1 MEKFNNLLNREDYIK
16 GVNEG
21 KIGDFV
27 RKGVKKL
34 GEKVA
39 KFFFVASRKIQNMI
53 ATFDSNGNVLPVV
66 SPQSVADHFKGSKGV
81 TVVGS
86 KEFNKEIITI
96 GGSGCETSIE
106 KTDDSNRDW
115 TPNGAEE
122 YINWVNNEY
131 KKTDYYKNLQ
141 TLKRMMSERLSESK
155 DFSGLDVIN
164 EKNLTPEQTVRYDS
178 KKEGSGTENFST
190 ITSEE
195 FKKRLNDRIDFWCV
209 ENEKNRR
216 KIPEGYGNMLVF
228 GAPGIGKSS
237 IPNEVVREYNSIG
250 KKENKDKITLISVN
264 CSLLEPGEFLMPAFP
279 KKKNILKYLQDNL
292 DTLQINP
299 KAKEKIKEL
308 DDDSDFAKAL
318 SASNQNTAND
328 APASW
333 LPVFKRQPGSDNNR
347 LNRYLNIAAN
357 GGMIGTGEYVT
368 TVDDWG
374 DEYTDEVYEN
384 TGSGGIILLDEF
396 LRAKPSIFA
405 QLMNFL
411 LDRKFNGW
419 ELGSKWFIVA
429 CSNRPCDDAETAE
442 GWESIG
448 GAGRDRFCQIFNMD
462 PNPEDWKKF
471 MRDKGFDE
479 TLISFIFD
487 ESTKKHDEYFNWIR
501 VVNRDEASSDSHKP
515 ITPRNW
521 FRVHAALYNFYID
534 HEDEE
539 RFKNG
544 YGITN
549 MTVDE
554 IKDTLKGIVD
564 DDYLSDLTSWL
575 HQNCVAVD
583 ADKILDDPDSVP
595 MPMLNAD
602 FGEDKGSIKEAKT
615 IGEKSK
621 ETNEEN
627 VINTLRRQLTT
638 KWKVNKEK
646 PTDEQL
652 TNLIYWLGK
661 NFKNRFNLVC
671 GNLIYQLKNMIE
683 DFGFWDYHKFGLTF
697 WAAFPEE
704 DSPELYNHEELNA
717 VLRDKEHGK
726 TKFFL
731 DKDESI
737 ESVVK
742 KIAKEKFPWRV
753 SGDELIPITQTAPD
767 MDEVKNMVEDTE
779 TKETET
785 KETEE

>member
-1 MEKFNNLLNREDYIK
+1 MEKLNNLLNREDYIK
-16 GVNEG
+16 SVNEG

-27 RKGVKKL
+27 RAGVRKL

-39 KFFFVASRKIQNMI
+39 KFFFITSRKIQNMI
-53 ATFDSNGNVLPVV
+53 ATFDSNGNILPVV

-86 KEFNKEIITI
+86 NEFKKGIITI
-96 GGSGCETSIE
+96 GGAGCETSIE

-164 EKNLTPEQTVRYDS
+164 EKNLTPEQTIRYDS

-216 KIPEGYGNMLVF
+216 KIPEGYGNMLIF

-237 IPNEVVREYNSIG
+237 IPNEVVREYNNVG
-250 KKENKDKITLISVN
+250 KKENKDKITLININ
-264 CSLLEPGEFLMPAFP
+264 CSLLNPGEFLMPAFP

-308 DDDSDFAKAL
+308 NDESDFAKDLA
-318 SASNQNTAND
+318 ASNQNTADD

-333 LPVFKRQPGSDNNR
+333 LPVFKRQPGSNNNR

-374 DEYTDEVYEN
+374 DEYTDEIYEN

-429 CSNRPCDDAETAE
+429 CTNRPCDDEETAE

-448 GAGRDRFCQIFNMD
+448 GAGRDRFCQIFNMNPD
-462 PNPEDWKKF
+462 PEDWKKF

-487 ESTKKHDEYFNWIR
+487 ESTKKHDEYFNWFRI
-501 VVNRDEASSDSHKP
+501 VNKGEAPSDSHKP

-564 DDYLSDLTSWL
+564 DDYLSDLTVWL
-575 HQNCVAVD
+575 HQNCAAID
-583 ADKILDDPDSVP
+583 TDKILNDPDNAP
-595 MPMLNAD
+595 MPMLNEFD
-602 FGEDKGSIKEAKT
+602 EDNGSVNEAKT
-615 IGEKSK
+615 IAERSK

-627 VINTLRRQLTT
+627 VINTLRKQLVA
-638 KWKVNKEK
+638 KWKDNKEK

-661 NFKNRFNLVC
+661 NYKNRFNLVC
-671 GNLIYQLKNMIE
+671 ANLIYQLKNMIKG
-683 DFGFWDYHKFGLTF
+683 FGFWDYHKFGLTF

-704 DSPELYNHEELNA
+704 DSPELYNHENLNA
-717 VLRDKEHGK
+717 ILKDKKHGK
-726 TKFFL
+726 TEFFL

-737 ESVVK
+737 ESAVK

-753 SGDELIPITQTAPD
+753 SEDELIPITQTAPS
-767 MDEVKNMVEDTE
+767 MDKVKNMIEDTE
-779 TKETET
+779 TKET
-785 KETEE
+785 KE

>member
-16 GVNEG
+16 SVNEG

-27 RKGVKKL
+27 RTGVRKF

-39 KFFFVASRKIQNMI
+39 KFFFVTSRKIQNMI

-86 KEFNKEIITI
+86 NEFNKGIITI
-96 GGSGCETSIE
+96 GGAGCETSIE

-164 EKNLTPEQTVRYDS
+164 EKNLTPEQTIRYDG

-216 KIPEGYGNMLVF
+216 KIPEGYGNMLIF

-237 IPNEVVREYNSIG
+237 IPNEVVREYNRVG
-250 KKENKDKITLISVN
+250 KKENKDKITLININ
-264 CSLLEPGEFLMPAFP
+264 CSLLNPGEFLMPAFP

-292 DTLQINP
+292 DNLQINP

-308 DDDSDFAKAL
+308 NDESDFAKAL
-318 SASNQNTAND
+318 SASNQNVAND

-357 GGMIGTGEYVT
+357 GGLIGTGEYVT
-368 TVDDWG
+368 TRDDWD
-374 DEYTDEVYEN
+374 DEYTDEIYET

-429 CSNRPCDDAETAE
+429 CTNRPCDDAETAE

-448 GAGRDRFCQIFNMD
+448 GAGRDRFCQIFNMNPD
-462 PNPEDWKKF
+462 PEDWKKF
-471 MRDKGFDE
+471 MRAKGFDE

-487 ESTKKHDEYFNWIR
+487 ESTKKYDEYPNWYR
-501 VVNRDEASSDSHKP
+501 VPNKDEAPSDSHKP

-564 DDYLSDLTSWL
+564 DDYLSDLTAWL

-583 ADKILDDPDSVP
+583 ADKILNDPDSVP
-595 MPMLNAD
+595 MPMLNA
-602 FGEDKGSIKEAKT
+602 FGEDNGSIKEAKT
-615 IGEKSK
+615 IGERSK

-671 GNLIYQLKNMIE
+671 GNLIYQLKNMIKN
-683 DFGFWDYHKFGLTF
+683 FGFWDYHKFGLTF

-704 DSPELYNHEELNA
+704 DSPELYNHKELNA

-726 TKFFL
+726 TEFFL

-753 SGDELIPITQTAPD
+753 SGDELIPITQTAPN
-767 MDEVKNMVEDTE
+767 MDEVKDMVEDTE
-779 TKETET
+779 TKET
-785 KETEE
+785 KE

>member
-1 MEKFNNLLNREDYIK
+1 MEKLNNLLNREDYIK
-16 GVNEG
+16 SVNEG

-27 RKGVKKL
+27 RTGVRKF

-39 KFFFVASRKIQNMI
+39 KFFFVTSRKIQNMI

-86 KEFNKEIITI
+86 NEFNKGIISI
-96 GGSGCETSIE
+96 GGAGCETSIE
-106 KTDDSNRDW
+106 KMDDSNRDW

-131 KKTDYYKNLQ
+131 KKTDYYRNLQ

-164 EKNLTPEQTVRYDS
+164 EKNLTPEQTIRYDS

-209 ENEKNRR
+209 ENDKNRR
-216 KIPEGYGNMLVF
+216 KIPEGYGNMLIF

-237 IPNEVVREYNSIG
+237 IPNEVVREYNNIG
-250 KKENKDKITLISVN
+250 KKESKDKITLININ
-264 CSLLEPGEFLMPAFP
+264 CSLLNPGEFLMPAFP

-292 DTLQINP
+292 DNLQINP
-299 KAKEKIKEL
+299 IAKEKIKEL
-308 DDDSDFAKAL
+308 NDESDFAKAL
-318 SASNQNTAND
+318 SASNQTTAND

-368 TVDDWG
+368 DTDDWG
-374 DEYTDEVYEN
+374 DEYTDEVYET

-419 ELGSKWFIVA
+419 ELGSKWFIIA
-429 CSNRPCDDAETAE
+429 CTNRPCDDAETAE

-448 GAGRDRFCQIFNMD
+448 GAGRDRFCQIFNMNPD
-462 PNPEDWKKF
+462 PEDWKKF
-471 MRDKGFDE
+471 MRAKGFDE

-487 ESTKKHDEYFNWIR
+487 ESTKKHDEYPNWYR
-501 VVNRDEASSDSHKP
+501 VPNKDEAPSDSHKP

-544 YGITN
+544 YSITN
-549 MTVDE
+549 MTVGE

-564 DDYLSDLTSWL
+564 DDYLSDLTTWL

-583 ADKILDDPDSVP
+583 ADKILNDPDSVP
-595 MPMLNAD
+595 MPMLNS
-602 FGEDKGSIKEAKT
+602 FNEDGSIKEAKT
-615 IGEKSK
+615 IGERSK

-627 VINTLRRQLTT
+627 VIKTLSRQLTT

-671 GNLIYQLKNMIE
+671 GHLIYQLKNMIKN
-683 DFGFWDYHKFGLTF
+683 FGFWDYHKFGLTF

-726 TKFFL
+726 TEFFL

-753 SGDELIPITQTAPD
+753 SGDELIPITQTAPN
-767 MDEVKNMVEDTE
+767 MDEVKDMVEDTE
-779 TKETET
+779 TKETE
-785 KETEE
+785 E

>member
-1 MEKFNNLLNREDYIK
+1 MEKLNNLLNREDYIK
-16 GVNEG
+16 SVNEG

-27 RKGVKKL
+27 RTGVRKL

-39 KFFFVASRKIQNMI
+39 KFFFITSRKIQNMI
-53 ATFDSNGNVLPVV
+53 ATFDSNGNILPVV

-86 KEFNKEIITI
+86 NEFKKGIITI
-96 GGSGCETSIE
+96 GGAGCETSIE

-164 EKNLTPEQTVRYDS
+164 EKNLTPEQTIRYDS

-216 KIPEGYGNMLVF
+216 KIPEGYGNMLIF

-237 IPNEVVREYNSIG
+237 IPNEVVKEYNNIG
-250 KKENKDKITLISVN
+250 KKENKDKITLININ
-264 CSLLEPGEFLMPAFP
+264 CSLLNPGEFLMPAFP

-308 DDDSDFAKAL
+308 NDESDFAKAL

-333 LPVFKRQPGSDNNR
+333 LPVFKRQPGSENNR

-374 DEYTDEVYEN
+374 DEYTDEIYEN

-429 CSNRPCDDAETAE
+429 CTNRPCDDTETAE

-448 GAGRDRFCQIFNMD
+448 GAGRDRFCQIFNMN

-487 ESTKKHDEYFNWIR
+487 ESTKKHDEYFNWFR
-501 VVNRDEASSDSHKP
+501 VVNKDDAPSDSHKP

-564 DDYLSDLTSWL
+564 DDYLSDLTAWL

-583 ADKILDDPDSVP
+583 ADKILNDPDSVP
-595 MPMLNAD
+595 MPMLNE
-602 FGEDKGSIKEAKT
+602 FGEDKGPIKEAKT
-615 IGEKSK
+615 IGERSK

-627 VINTLRRQLTT
+627 VINTLRKQLVT
-638 KWKVNKEK
+638 KWKDNKEK

-661 NFKNRFNLVC
+661 NYKNRFNLVC
-671 GNLIYQLKNMIE
+671 ANLIYQLKNMITG
-683 DFGFWDYHKFGLTF
+683 FGFWDYHKFGLTF

-704 DSPELYNHEELNA
+704 DSPELYNHENLNA
-717 VLRDKEHGK
+717 ILKDKKHGK
-726 TKFFL
+726 TEFFL

-737 ESVVK
+737 ESAVK
-742 KIAKEKFPWRV
+742 KIANEKFPWRV
-753 SGDELIPITQTAPD
+753 SGDELIPITQTAPS
-767 MDEVKNMVEDTE
+767 MNEVKDMVEDTE
-779 TKETET
+779 TKETE
-785 KETEE
+785 E

>member
-16 GVNEG
+16 SVNEG

-27 RKGVKKL
+27 RAGVRKF

-39 KFFFVASRKIQNMI
+39 KFFFVTSRKIQNMI

-86 KEFNKEIITI
+86 NEFNKGIITI
-96 GGSGCETSIE
+96 GGAGCETSIE

-131 KKTDYYKNLQ
+131 KKTDYYRNLQ

-164 EKNLTPEQTVRYDS
+164 EKNLTPEQTIRYDS

-216 KIPEGYGNMLVF
+216 KIPEGYGNMLIF

-237 IPNEVVREYNSIG
+237 IPNEVVREYNRVG
-250 KKENKDKITLISVN
+250 KKENKDKITLININ
-264 CSLLEPGEFLMPAFP
+264 CSLLNPGEFLMPAFP

-292 DTLQINP
+292 DNLQINP

-308 DDDSDFAKAL
+308 NDESDFAKAL
-318 SASNQNTAND
+318 SASNQNVAND

-357 GGMIGTGEYVT
+357 GGLIGTGEYIT
-368 TVDDWG
+368 TVDDWD
-374 DEYTDEVYEN
+374 DEYTDEVYET

-429 CSNRPCDDAETAE
+429 CTNRPCDDNETAE

-448 GAGRDRFCQIFNMD
+448 GAGRDRFCQIFNMN

-471 MRDKGFDE
+471 MRAKGFDE

-487 ESTKKHDEYFNWIR
+487 ESTKKYDEYPNWYR
-501 VVNRDEASSDSHKP
+501 VPNKDEAPSDSHKP

-564 DDYLSDLTSWL
+564 DDYLSDLTAWL

-583 ADKILDDPDSVP
+583 ADKILNDPDSVP
-595 MPMLNAD
+595 MPMLNA
-602 FGEDKGSIKEAKT
+602 FGEDNGSIKEAKT
-615 IGEKSK
+615 IGERSK

-671 GNLIYQLKNMIE
+671 GNLIYQLKNMIKN
-683 DFGFWDYHKFGLTF
+683 FGFWDYHKFGLTF

-726 TKFFL
+726 TDFFL

-753 SGDELIPITQTAPD
+753 SGDELIPITQTAPN
-767 MDEVKNMVEDTE
+767 MDEVKDMVEDTE
-779 TKETET
+779 TKETE
-785 KETEE
+785 E

>member
-1 MEKFNNLLNREDYIK
+1 MEKLNNLLNREDYIK
-16 GVNEG
+16 SVNEG

-27 RKGVKKL
+27 RTGVRKF

-39 KFFFVASRKIQNMI
+39 KFFFVTSRKIQNMI
-53 ATFDSNGNVLPVV
+53 ATFDSNGNILPVV

-86 KEFNKEIITI
+86 NEFKKGIITI

-164 EKNLTPEQTVRYDS
+164 EKNLTPEQTIRYDS

-216 KIPEGYGNMLVF
+216 KIPEGYGNMLIF

-237 IPNEVVREYNSIG
+237 IPNEVVKEYNNIG
-250 KKENKDKITLISVN
+250 KKENKDKITLININ
-264 CSLLEPGEFLMPAFP
+264 CSLLNPGEFLMPAFP

-308 DDDSDFAKAL
+308 NDESDFAKAL
-318 SASNQNTAND
+318 SASNQTTAND

-357 GGMIGTGEYVT
+357 GGLIGTGEYVT

-374 DEYTDEVYEN
+374 DEYTDEIYEN

-429 CSNRPCDDAETAE
+429 CTNRPCDDNETAE

-448 GAGRDRFCQIFNMD
+448 GAGRDRFCQIFNMN

-487 ESTKKHDEYFNWIR
+487 ESTKKHDEYFNWFR
-501 VVNRDEASSDSHKP
+501 VVNKDEAPSDSHKP

-564 DDYLSDLTSWL
+564 DDYLSDLTAWL

-583 ADKILDDPDSVP
+583 ADKILNDPDSVP
-595 MPMLNAD
+595 MPMLNE
-602 FGEDKGSIKEAKT
+602 FGEDNASIKEAKT
-615 IGEKSK
+615 IGERSK

-627 VINTLRRQLTT
+627 VINTLRKQLVT
-638 KWKVNKEK
+638 KWKDNKEK

-661 NFKNRFNLVC
+661 NYKNRFNLVC
-671 GNLIYQLKNMIE
+671 VNLIYQLKNMITG
-683 DFGFWDYHKFGLTF
+683 FGFWDYHKFGLTF

-704 DSPELYNHEELNA
+704 DSPELYNHENLNA
-717 VLRDKEHGK
+717 ILKDKKHGK
-726 TKFFL
+726 TEFFL

-737 ESVVK
+737 ESAVK

-753 SGDELIPITQTAPD
+753 SEDKLIPITQTAPSID
-767 MDEVKNMVEDTE
+767 KVKNMVEDTE
-779 TKETET
+779 TKETE
-785 KETEE
+785 E

>member
-1 MEKFNNLLNREDYIK
+1 MEKLNNLLNREDYIK
-16 GVNEG
+16 SVNEG

-27 RKGVKKL
+27 RTGVRKL

-39 KFFFVASRKIQNMI
+39 KFFFVTSRKIQNMI

-86 KEFNKEIITI
+86 NEFKKGIITI
-96 GGSGCETSIE
+96 GGAGCETSIE

-164 EKNLTPEQTVRYDS
+164 EKNLTPEQTIRYDS

-216 KIPEGYGNMLVF
+216 KIPEGYGNMLIF

-237 IPNEVVREYNSIG
+237 IPNEVVREYNRVG
-250 KKENKDKITLISVN
+250 KKENKDKITLININ
-264 CSLLEPGEFLMPAFP
+264 CSLLNPGEFLMPAFP

-292 DTLQINP
+292 DSLQINP

-308 DDDSDFAKAL
+308 NDESDFAKAL
-318 SASNQNTAND
+318 SASNQTTAND

-333 LPVFKRQPGSDNNR
+333 LPVFKRQPGSENNR

-419 ELGSKWFIVA
+419 ELGSKWFIIA
-429 CSNRPCDDAETAE
+429 CTNRPCDDAETAE

-448 GAGRDRFCQIFNMD
+448 GAGRDRFCQIFNMN

-487 ESTKKHDEYFNWIR
+487 ESTKKHDEYFNWFR
-501 VVNRDEASSDSHKP
+501 VVNKDEAPSDSHKP

-534 HEDEE
+534 HENEE

-564 DDYLSDLTSWL
+564 DDYLSDLTAWL

-583 ADKILDDPDSVP
+583 ADKILNDPDSVP
-595 MPMLNAD
+595 MPMLNSFD
-602 FGEDKGSIKEAKT
+602 DDDGFIKEAKT
-615 IGEKSK
+615 IGERSK

-627 VINTLRRQLTT
+627 VINTLRKQLVT
-638 KWKVNKEK
+638 KWKDNKEK

-661 NFKNRFNLVC
+661 NYKNRFNLVC
-671 GNLIYQLKNMIE
+671 VNLMYQLKNMITG
-683 DFGFWDYHKFGLTF
+683 FGFWDYHKFGLTF

-726 TKFFL
+726 TEFFL

-753 SGDELIPITQTAPD
+753 SEDELIPITQTAPS
-767 MDEVKNMVEDTE
+767 MDKVKNMVEDTE
-779 TKETET
+779 TKETE
-785 KETEE
+785 E

>member
-1 MEKFNNLLNREDYIK
+1 MEKLNNLLNREDYIK
-16 GVNEG
+16 SVNEG

-27 RKGVKKL
+27 RAGVRKF

-39 KFFFVASRKIQNMI
+39 KFFFVTSRKIQNMI

-86 KEFNKEIITI
+86 NEFKKGIITI
-96 GGSGCETSIE
+96 GGAGCETSIE

-164 EKNLTPEQTVRYDS
+164 EKNLTPEQTIRYDS

-216 KIPEGYGNMLVF
+216 KIPEGYGNMLIF

-237 IPNEVVREYNSIG
+237 IPNEVVREYNNVG
-250 KKENKDKITLISVN
+250 KKENKDKITLISIN
-264 CSLLEPGEFLMPAFP
+264 CSLLNPGEFLMPAFP

-308 DDDSDFAKAL
+308 NDESDFAKAL

-333 LPVFKRQPGSDNNR
+333 LPVFKRQPGSENNR

-429 CSNRPCDDAETAE
+429 CTNRPCDDTETAE

-448 GAGRDRFCQIFNMD
+448 GAGRDRFCQIFNMN

-487 ESTKKHDEYFNWIR
+487 ESTKKHDEYFNWFR
-501 VVNRDEASSDSHKP
+501 VVNKDDAPSDSHKP

-534 HEDEE
+534 HGDEE
-539 RFKNG
+539 
-544 YGITN
+544 
-549 MTVDE
+549 
-554 IKDTLKGIVD
+554 
-564 DDYLSDLTSWL
+564 
-575 HQNCVAVD
+575 
-583 ADKILDDPDSVP
+583 
-595 MPMLNAD
+595 
-602 FGEDKGSIKEAKT
+602 
-615 IGEKSK
+615 
-621 ETNEEN
+621 
-627 VINTLRRQLTT
+627 
-638 KWKVNKEK
+638 
-646 PTDEQL
+646 
-652 TNLIYWLGK
+652 
-661 NFKNRFNLVC
+661 
-671 GNLIYQLKNMIE
+671 
-683 DFGFWDYHKFGLTF
+683 
-697 WAAFPEE
+697 
-704 DSPELYNHEELNA
+704 
-717 VLRDKEHGK
+717 
-726 TKFFL
+726 
-731 DKDESI
+731 
-737 ESVVK
+737 
-742 KIAKEKFPWRV
+742 
-753 SGDELIPITQTAPD
+753 
-767 MDEVKNMVEDTE
+767 
-779 TKETET
+779 
-785 KETEE
+785 

>member
-16 GVNEG
+16 SVNEG

-27 RKGVKKL
+27 RAGVRKF

-39 KFFFVASRKIQNMI
+39 KFFFVTSRKIQNMI

-86 KEFNKEIITI
+86 NEFNKGIITI
-96 GGSGCETSIE
+96 GGAGCETSIE
-106 KTDDSNRDW
+106 KMDDSNRDW

-131 KKTDYYKNLQ
+131 KKTDYYRNLQ

-164 EKNLTPEQTVRYDS
+164 EKNLTPEQTIRYDS

-216 KIPEGYGNMLVF
+216 KIPEGYGNMLIF

-237 IPNEVVREYNSIG
+237 IPNEVVREYNRVG
-250 KKENKDKITLISVN
+250 KKENKDKITLININ
-264 CSLLEPGEFLMPAFP
+264 CSLLNPGEFLMPAFP

-292 DTLQINP
+292 DNLQINP

-308 DDDSDFAKAL
+308 NDESDFAKAL

-357 GGMIGTGEYVT
+357 GGLIGTGEYVT
-368 TVDDWG
+368 TRDDWD
-374 DEYTDEVYEN
+374 DEYTDEIYET

-429 CSNRPCDDAETAE
+429 CTNRPCDDAETAE

-448 GAGRDRFCQIFNMD
+448 GAGRDRFCQIFNMNPD
-462 PNPEDWKKF
+462 PEDWKKF
-471 MRDKGFDE
+471 MRAKGFDE

-487 ESTKKHDEYFNWIR
+487 ESTKKYDEYPNWYR
-501 VVNRDEASSDSHKP
+501 VPNKDEAPSDSHKP

-564 DDYLSDLTSWL
+564 DDYLSDLTAWL

-583 ADKILDDPDSVP
+583 ADKILNDPDSVP
-595 MPMLNAD
+595 MPMLNA
-602 FGEDKGSIKEAKT
+602 FGEDNGSIKEAKT
-615 IGEKSK
+615 IGERSK

-671 GNLIYQLKNMIE
+671 GNLIYQLKNMIKN
-683 DFGFWDYHKFGLTF
+683 FGFWDYHKFGLTF

-704 DSPELYNHEELNA
+704 DSPELYNHKELNA

-726 TKFFL
+726 TEFFL

-753 SGDELIPITQTAPD
+753 SGDELIPITQTAPN
-767 MDEVKNMVEDTE
+767 MDEVKDMVEDTE
-779 TKETET
+779 TKET
-785 KETEE
+785 KE

>member
-1 MEKFNNLLNREDYIK
+1 MEKLNNLLNREDYIK
-16 GVNEG
+16 SVNEG

-27 RKGVKKL
+27 RTGVRKF

-39 KFFFVASRKIQNMI
+39 KFFFVTSRKIQNMI

-86 KEFNKEIITI
+86 NEFNKGIISI
-96 GGSGCETSIE
+96 GGAGCETSIE
-106 KTDDSNRDW
+106 KMDDSNRDW

-131 KKTDYYKNLQ
+131 KKTDYYRNLQ

-164 EKNLTPEQTVRYDS
+164 EKNLTPEQTVRYDG

-195 FKKRLNDRIDFWCV
+195 FKKRLNDRINFWCV

-216 KIPEGYGNMLVF
+216 KIPEGYGNMLIF

-237 IPNEVVREYNSIG
+237 IPNEVVREYNRVG
-250 KKENKDKITLISVN
+250 KKENKDKITLININ
-264 CSLLEPGEFLMPAFP
+264 CSLLNPGEFLMPAFP

-292 DTLQINP
+292 DNLQINP
-299 KAKEKIKEL
+299 TAKERIKEL
-308 DDDSDFAKAL
+308 NDESDFAKAL
-318 SASNQNTAND
+318 SASNQNVAND

-429 CSNRPCDDAETAE
+429 CSNRPCDDTETAE

-448 GAGRDRFCQIFNMD
+448 GAGRDRFCQIFNMN

-501 VVNRDEASSDSHKP
+501 VVHKDEASSDSHKP

-564 DDYLSDLTSWL
+564 DDYLSDLTTWL

-583 ADKILDDPDSVP
+583 ADKILNDPDSVP
-595 MPMLNAD
+595 MPMLNA
-602 FGEDKGSIKEAKT
+602 FGEDNGSIKEAKT
-615 IGEKSK
+615 IGERSK

-627 VINTLRRQLTT
+627 VINTLRRQLTD

-671 GNLIYQLKNMIE
+671 ANLIYQLKNMIKG
-683 DFGFWDYHKFGLTF
+683 FGFWDYHKFGLTF

-726 TKFFL
+726 TEFFL

-753 SGDELIPITQTAPD
+753 SGDELIPITQTAPN
-767 MDEVKNMVEDTE
+767 MDEVKDMVEDTE
-779 TKETET
+779 TKETE
-785 KETEE
+785 E

>member
-16 GVNEG
+16 SVNEG

-27 RKGVKKL
+27 RAGVRKF

-39 KFFFVASRKIQNMI
+39 KFFFVTSRKIQNMI
-53 ATFDSNGNVLPVV
+53 ATFDSNGNILPVI

-86 KEFNKEIITI
+86 NEFKKGIITI
-96 GGSGCETSIE
+96 GGAGCETSIE

-164 EKNLTPEQTVRYDS
+164 EKNLTPEQTIRYDS

-216 KIPEGYGNMLVF
+216 KIPEGYGNMLIF

-237 IPNEVVREYNSIG
+237 IPNEVVKEYNNIG
-250 KKENKDKITLISVN
+250 KKENKDKITLISIN
-264 CSLLEPGEFLMPAFP
+264 CSLLNPGEFLMPAFP

-308 DDDSDFAKAL
+308 NDESDFAKAL
-318 SASNQNTAND
+318 SASNQTTAND

-374 DEYTDEVYEN
+374 DEYTDEIYEN

-429 CSNRPCDDAETAE
+429 CTNRPCDDTETAE

-448 GAGRDRFCQIFNMD
+448 GAGRDRFCQIFNMN

-487 ESTKKHDEYFNWIR
+487 ESTKKHDEYFNWFR
-501 VVNRDEASSDSHKP
+501 VVNKDEAPSDSHKP

-564 DDYLSDLTSWL
+564 DDYLSDLTAWL

-583 ADKILDDPDSVP
+583 ADKILNDPDSVP
-595 MPMLNAD
+595 MPMLNE
-602 FGEDKGSIKEAKT
+602 FGEDKGPIKEAKT
-615 IGEKSK
+615 IGERSK

-627 VINTLRRQLTT
+627 VINTLRKQLVT
-638 KWKVNKEK
+638 KWKDNKEK

-661 NFKNRFNLVC
+661 NYKNRFNLVC
-671 GNLIYQLKNMIE
+671 VNLIYQLKNMITG
-683 DFGFWDYHKFGLTF
+683 FGFWDYHKFGLTF

-704 DSPELYNHEELNA
+704 DSPELYNHENLNA
-717 VLRDKEHGK
+717 ILKDKKHGK
-726 TKFFL
+726 TEFFL

-737 ESVVK
+737 ESAVK

-753 SGDELIPITQTAPD
+753 SEDELIPITQTAPS
-767 MDEVKNMVEDTE
+767 MDKVKNMVEDTE
-779 TKETET
+779 TKETE
-785 KETEE
+785 ETEE

>member
-1 MEKFNNLLNREDYIK
+1 MEKLNNLLNREDYIK
-16 GVNEG
+16 SVNEG

-27 RKGVKKL
+27 RAGVRKF

-39 KFFFVASRKIQNMI
+39 KFFFVTSRKIQNMI
-53 ATFDSNGNVLPVV
+53 ATFDSNGNILPVV

-86 KEFNKEIITI
+86 NEFKKGIITI
-96 GGSGCETSIE
+96 GGAGCETSIE

-164 EKNLTPEQTVRYDS
+164 EKNLTPEQTIRYDS

-216 KIPEGYGNMLVF
+216 KIPEGYGNMLIF

-237 IPNEVVREYNSIG
+237 IPNEVVKEYNNVG
-250 KKENKDKITLISVN
+250 KKENKDKITLISIN
-264 CSLLEPGEFLMPAFP
+264 CSLLNPGEFLMPAFP

-308 DDDSDFAKAL
+308 NDESDFAKAL

-368 TVDDWG
+368 DTDDWG
-374 DEYTDEVYEN
+374 DEYTDEIYET

-429 CSNRPCDDAETAE
+429 CTNRPCDDTETAE

-448 GAGRDRFCQIFNMD
+448 GAGRDRFCQIFNMN

-487 ESTKKHDEYFNWIR
+487 ESTKKHDEYFNWFR
-501 VVNRDEASSDSHKP
+501 VVNKDEAPSDSHKP

-534 HEDEE
+534 HENEE

-564 DDYLSDLTSWL
+564 DDYLSDLTAWL

-583 ADKILDDPDSVP
+583 ADKILNDPDSVP
-595 MPMLNAD
+595 MPMLNE
-602 FGEDKGSIKEAKT
+602 FGEDKGPIKEAKT
-615 IGEKSK
+615 IGERSK

-627 VINTLRRQLTT
+627 VINTLRKQLVT
-638 KWKVNKEK
+638 KWKDNKEK

-661 NFKNRFNLVC
+661 NYKNRFNLVC
-671 GNLIYQLKNMIE
+671 VNLIYQLKNMITG
-683 DFGFWDYHKFGLTF
+683 FGFWDYHKFGLTF

-704 DSPELYNHEELNA
+704 DSPELYNHENLNA
-717 VLRDKEHGK
+717 ILKDKKHGK
-726 TKFFL
+726 TEFFL

-737 ESVVK
+737 ESAVK

-753 SGDELIPITQTAPD
+753 SEDELIPITQTAPS
-767 MDEVKNMVEDTE
+767 MDKVKNMVEDTE
-779 TKETET
+779 TKETE
-785 KETEE
+785 ETEE

>member
-16 GVNEG
+16 SVNEG

-27 RKGVKKL
+27 RAGVRKF

-39 KFFFVASRKIQNMI
+39 KFFFVTSRKIQNMI

-86 KEFNKEIITI
+86 NEFNKGIITI
-96 GGSGCETSIE
+96 GGAGCETSIE

-164 EKNLTPEQTVRYDS
+164 EKNLTPEQTIRYDG

-216 KIPEGYGNMLVF
+216 KIPEGYGNMLIF

-237 IPNEVVREYNSIG
+237 IPNEVVREYNRVG
-250 KKENKDKITLISVN
+250 KKENKDKITLININ
-264 CSLLEPGEFLMPAFP
+264 CSLLNPGEFLMPAFP

-292 DTLQINP
+292 DNLQINP

-308 DDDSDFAKAL
+308 NDESDFAKAL
-318 SASNQNTAND
+318 SASNQNVAND

-357 GGMIGTGEYVT
+357 GGLIGTGEYIT
-368 TVDDWG
+368 TVDDWD
-374 DEYTDEVYEN
+374 DEYTDEVYET

-429 CSNRPCDDAETAE
+429 CTNRPCDDNETAE

-448 GAGRDRFCQIFNMD
+448 GAGRDRFCQIFNMN

-471 MRDKGFDE
+471 MRAKGFDE

-487 ESTKKHDEYFNWIR
+487 ESTKKYDEYPNWYR
-501 VVNRDEASSDSHKP
+501 VPNKDEAPSDSHKP

-564 DDYLSDLTSWL
+564 DDYLSDLTAWL

-583 ADKILDDPDSVP
+583 ADKILNDPDSVP
-595 MPMLNAD
+595 MPMLNA
-602 FGEDKGSIKEAKT
+602 FGEDNGSIKEAKT
-615 IGEKSK
+615 IGERSK

-671 GNLIYQLKNMIE
+671 GNLIYQLKNMIKN
-683 DFGFWDYHKFGLTF
+683 FGFWDYHKFGLTF

-726 TKFFL
+726 TDFFL

-753 SGDELIPITQTAPD
+753 SGDELIPITQTAPN
-767 MDEVKNMVEDTE
+767 MDEVKDMVEDTE
-779 TKETET
+779 TKETE
-785 KETEE
+785 E

>member
-16 GVNEG
+16 SVNEG

-27 RKGVKKL
+27 RAGVRKF

-39 KFFFVASRKIQNMI
+39 KFFFVTSRKIQNMI

-86 KEFNKEIITI
+86 NEFNKGIISI
-96 GGSGCETSIE
+96 GGAGCETSIE

-131 KKTDYYKNLQ
+131 KKTDYYRNLQ

-164 EKNLTPEQTVRYDS
+164 EKNLTPEQTIRYDS

-195 FKKRLNDRIDFWCV
+195 FKKRLNDRINFWCV

-216 KIPEGYGNMLVF
+216 KIPEGYGNMLIF

-237 IPNEVVREYNSIG
+237 IPNEVVREYNNIG
-250 KKENKDKITLISVN
+250 KKENKDKITLININ
-264 CSLLEPGEFLMPAFP
+264 CSLLNPGEFLMPAFP

-292 DTLQINP
+292 DSLQINP

-308 DDDSDFAKAL
+308 NDESDFAKAL
-318 SASNQNTAND
+318 SAANQFTAND

-333 LPVFKRQPGSDNNR
+333 LPVFKRQPGSENNR
-347 LNRYLNIAAN
+347 LNRYLNIQAN
-357 GGMIGTGEYVT
+357 GGMIGTGKYVKF
-368 TVDDWG
+368 VDDWD
-374 DEYTDEVYEN
+374 DEYIDEVYET

-429 CSNRPCDDAETAE
+429 CTNRPCDDEETAE

-448 GAGRDRFCQIFNMD
+448 GAGRDRFCQIFNMNPD
-462 PNPEDWKKF
+462 PEDWKKF
-471 MRDKGFDE
+471 MRAKGFDE

-487 ESTKKHDEYFNWIR
+487 ESTKKHDEYPNWHR
-501 VVNRDEASSDSHKP
+501 VVHKDEAPSDSHKP

-534 HEDEE
+534 HEDEK

-544 YGITN
+544 YSITN
-549 MTVDE
+549 MTVGE

-564 DDYLSDLTSWL
+564 DDYLSDLITWL
-575 HQNCVAVD
+575 RQNCVDVN
-583 ADKILDDPDSVP
+583 ADKILNDPDSVP
-595 MPMLNAD
+595 MPMLNSFD
-602 FGEDKGSIKEAKT
+602 DDDGSIKEAKT
-615 IGEKSK
+615 IGERSK

-627 VINTLRRQLTT
+627 VINTLRRQLTD

-671 GNLIYQLKNMIE
+671 GNLIYQLKNMIKN
-683 DFGFWDYHKFGLTF
+683 FGFWDYHKFGLTF

-726 TKFFL
+726 TEFFL

-742 KIAKEKFPWRV
+742 KIAKEKFPWRI
-753 SGDELIPITQTAPD
+753 SGDELIPITQTAPN
-767 MDEVKNMVEDTE
+767 MDEVKDMVEDTE
-779 TKETET
+779 TKETE
-785 KETEE
+785 E

>member
-1 MEKFNNLLNREDYIK
+1 MEKLNNLLNREDYIK
-16 GVNEG
+16 SVNEG

-27 RKGVKKL
+27 RTGVRKF

-39 KFFFVASRKIQNMI
+39 KFFFVTSRKIQNMI

-86 KEFNKEIITI
+86 NEFNKGIISI
-96 GGSGCETSIE
+96 GGAGCETSIE
-106 KTDDSNRDW
+106 KMDDSNRDW

-131 KKTDYYKNLQ
+131 KKTDYYRNLQ

-164 EKNLTPEQTVRYDS
+164 EKNLTPEQTVRYDG

-195 FKKRLNDRIDFWCV
+195 FKKRLNDRINFWCV
-209 ENEKNRR
+209 ENDKNRR
-216 KIPEGYGNMLVF
+216 KIPEGYGNMLIF

-237 IPNEVVREYNSIG
+237 IPNEVVREYNRVG
-250 KKENKDKITLISVN
+250 KKENKDKITLININ
-264 CSLLEPGEFLMPAFP
+264 CSLLNPGEFLMPAFP

-292 DTLQINP
+292 DNLQINP
-299 KAKEKIKEL
+299 IAKERIKEL
-308 DDDSDFAKAL
+308 NDESDFAKAL
-318 SASNQNTAND
+318 SAANQFTAND

-333 LPVFKRQPGSDNNR
+333 LPVFKRQPGSENNR

-357 GGMIGTGEYVT
+357 GGLIGTGEYVT
-368 TVDDWG
+368 DTDDWG
-374 DEYTDEVYEN
+374 DKYTDEIYET

-429 CSNRPCDDAETAE
+429 CTNRPCDDAETAE

-448 GAGRDRFCQIFNMD
+448 GAGRDRFCQIFNMNPD
-462 PNPEDWKKF
+462 PEDWKKF
-471 MRDKGFDE
+471 MRAKGFDE
-479 TLISFIFD
+479 TLLSFIFD
-487 ESTKKHDEYFNWIR
+487 ESAKKHDEHWNWYR
-501 VVNRDEASSDSHKP
+501 VPNKDEAASDSHKP

-544 YGITN
+544 YSITN
-549 MTVDE
+549 MTVGE

-564 DDYLSDLTSWL
+564 DDYLSDLIAWL
-575 HQNCVAVD
+575 RQNCVAVN
-583 ADKILDDPDSVP
+583 ADKILNDPDSVP
-595 MPMLNAD
+595 MPMLNSFD
-602 FGEDKGSIKEAKT
+602 DDDGFIKEAKT
-615 IGEKSK
+615 IGERSK

-627 VINTLRRQLTT
+627 VINTLRRQLTI
-638 KWKVNKEK
+638 KWKDNKEK

-671 GNLIYQLKNMIE
+671 AHLIYQLKNMIKN
-683 DFGFWDYHKFGLTF
+683 FGFWDYHKFGLTF

-726 TKFFL
+726 TEFFL

-753 SGDELIPITQTAPD
+753 SGDELIPITQTAPN
-767 MDEVKNMVEDTE
+767 MDEVKDMVEDTE
-779 TKETET
+779 TKET
-785 KETEE
+785 KE

>member
-1 MEKFNNLLNREDYIK
+1 MEKLNNLLNREDYIK
-16 GVNEG
+16 SVNEG

-27 RKGVKKL
+27 RTGVRKL

-39 KFFFVASRKIQNMI
+39 KFFFITSRKIQNMI
-53 ATFDSNGNVLPVV
+53 ATFDSNGNILPVV

-86 KEFNKEIITI
+86 NEFKKGIITI
-96 GGSGCETSIE
+96 GGAGCETSIE

-164 EKNLTPEQTVRYDS
+164 EKNLTPEQTIRYDS

-216 KIPEGYGNMLVF
+216 KIPEGYGNMLIF

-237 IPNEVVREYNSIG
+237 IPNEVVKEYNNIG
-250 KKENKDKITLISVN
+250 KKENKDKITLININ
-264 CSLLEPGEFLMPAFP
+264 CSLLNPGEFLMPAFP

-308 DDDSDFAKAL
+308 NDESDFAKAL

-333 LPVFKRQPGSDNNR
+333 LPVFKRQPGSENNR

-374 DEYTDEVYEN
+374 DEYTDEIYEN

-429 CSNRPCDDAETAE
+429 CTNRPCDDTETAE

-448 GAGRDRFCQIFNMD
+448 GAGRDRFCQIFNMNPD
-462 PNPEDWKKF
+462 PEDWKKF

-487 ESTKKHDEYFNWIR
+487 ESTKKHDEYFNWFR
-501 VVNRDEASSDSHKP
+501 VVNKDDAPSDSHKP

-564 DDYLSDLTSWL
+564 DDYLSDLTAWL

-583 ADKILDDPDSVP
+583 ADKILNDPDSVP
-595 MPMLNAD
+595 MPMLNE
-602 FGEDKGSIKEAKT
+602 FGEDKGPIKEAKT
-615 IGEKSK
+615 IGERSK

-627 VINTLRRQLTT
+627 VINTLRKQLVT
-638 KWKVNKEK
+638 KWKDNKEK

-661 NFKNRFNLVC
+661 NYKNRFNLVC
-671 GNLIYQLKNMIE
+671 ANLIYQLKNMITG
-683 DFGFWDYHKFGLTF
+683 FGFWDYHKFGLTF

-704 DSPELYNHEELNA
+704 DSPELYNHENLNA
-717 VLRDKEHGK
+717 ILKDKKHGK
-726 TKFFL
+726 TEFFL

-737 ESVVK
+737 ESAVK
-742 KIAKEKFPWRV
+742 KIANEKFPWRV
-753 SGDELIPITQTAPD
+753 SGDELIPITQTAPS
-767 MDEVKNMVEDTE
+767 MNEVKDMVEDTE
-779 TKETET
+779 TKETE
-785 KETEE
+785 E

>member
-1 MEKFNNLLNREDYIK
+1 MEKLNNLLNREDYIK
-16 GVNEG
+16 SVNEG

-27 RKGVKKL
+27 RAGVRKF

-39 KFFFVASRKIQNMI
+39 KFFFVTSRKIQNMI
-53 ATFDSNGNVLPVV
+53 ATFDSNGNILPVV

-86 KEFNKEIITI
+86 NEFKKGIITI
-96 GGSGCETSIE
+96 GGAGCETSIE

-164 EKNLTPEQTVRYDS
+164 EKNLTPEQTIRYDS

-216 KIPEGYGNMLVF
+216 KIPEGYGNMLIF

-237 IPNEVVREYNSIG
+237 IPNEVVREYNNIG
-250 KKENKDKITLISVN
+250 KKENKDKITLININ
-264 CSLLEPGEFLMPAFP
+264 CSLLNPGEFLMPAFP

-308 DDDSDFAKAL
+308 NDESDFAKAL

-368 TVDDWG
+368 DTDDWG
-374 DEYTDEVYEN
+374 DEYTDEIYET

-429 CSNRPCDDAETAE
+429 CTNRPCDDTETAE

-448 GAGRDRFCQIFNMD
+448 GAGRDRFCQIFNMN

-487 ESTKKHDEYFNWIR
+487 ESTKKHDEYFNWFR
-501 VVNRDEASSDSHKP
+501 VVNKDEAPSDSHKP

-534 HEDEE
+534 HENEE

-564 DDYLSDLTSWL
+564 DDYLSDLTAWL

-583 ADKILDDPDSVP
+583 ADKILNDPDSVP
-595 MPMLNAD
+595 MPMLNE
-602 FGEDKGSIKEAKT
+602 FGEDKGPIKEAKT
-615 IGEKSK
+615 IGERSK

-627 VINTLRRQLTT
+627 VINTLRKQLVT
-638 KWKVNKEK
+638 KWKDNKEK

-661 NFKNRFNLVC
+661 NYKNRFNLVC
-671 GNLIYQLKNMIE
+671 VNLIYQLKNMITG
-683 DFGFWDYHKFGLTF
+683 FGFWDYHKFGLTF

-704 DSPELYNHEELNA
+704 DSPELYNHENLNA
-717 VLRDKEHGK
+717 ILKDKKHGK
-726 TKFFL
+726 TEFFL

-737 ESVVK
+737 ESAVK

-753 SGDELIPITQTAPD
+753 SEDELIPITQTAPS
-767 MDEVKNMVEDTE
+767 MDKVKNMVEDTE
-779 TKETET
+779 TKETE
-785 KETEE
+785 ETEE